1 MIRSWFSLSHPPFP
15 PGSAGFVRRLR
26 GLRWLVYPNCGLHRL
41 YESVRYT
48 EAAAITRDP
57 PMLVPGEKSPW
68 ALEDADALA
77 LAPEPARRRD
87 SWKLTNAPERTGAS
101 DEFPIVASIASSRRI
116 ARRRR

>member
-1 MIRSWFSLSHPPFP
+1 
-15 PGSAGFVRRLR
+15 
-26 GLRWLVYPNCGLHRL
+26 L